1 MANKQIHLLLV
12 DDEPSLR
19 EFVSATLVAHGYLV
33 AAAKDGL
40 DALDRL
46 AESLPDVI
54 ISDLRM
60 PRMSGFELLAVVRR
74 RFPHVPVIATSGEFW
89 GGKLPTEV
97 LADAYLEKGNY
108 TANQL
113 YATIAGLVAASPMRP
128 QLAAIGAGCGP
139 KVNFS

>member
-1 MANKQIHLLLV
+1 MTNKQIHLLLV

-19 EFVSATLVAHGYLV
+19 EVVSATLVAHGYTV

-40 DALDRL
+40 DALDQL

-89 GGKLPTEV
+89 EGKLPTEV

-128 QLAAIGAGCGP
+128 RLGAIDASC
-139 KVNFS
+139 

>member
-1 MANKQIHLLLV
+1 MANTRIRLLVV

-19 EFVSATLVAHGYLV
+19 EVVSVTLVAHGYDV
-33 AAAKDGL
+33 VAAKDGL
-40 DALDRL
+40 DALEQL

-54 ISDLRM
+54 ISDLKM

-74 RFPHVPVIATSGEFW
+74 RFPHVPVIATSGEFL
-89 GGKLPTEV
+89 GGKLPAEV

-113 YATIAGLVAASPMRP
+113 CTTIAGLVTASPMRP
-128 QLAAIGAGCGP
+128 RLEAIGAGC
-139 KVNFS
+139 